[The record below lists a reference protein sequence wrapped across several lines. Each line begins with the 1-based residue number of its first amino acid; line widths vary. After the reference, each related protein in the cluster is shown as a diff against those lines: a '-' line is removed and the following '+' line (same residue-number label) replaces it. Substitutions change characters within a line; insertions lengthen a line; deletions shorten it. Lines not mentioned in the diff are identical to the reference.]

1 MKKRILLVDYYGTC
15 NEQGELLGHSS
26 KVLQDYT
33 KLIEEKA
40 EISVMASPC
49 ILKEIP
55 PDAYT
60 ECIPLPHNLVIAPN
74 NSLMTRIQ
82 DKFRLL
88 TNLRQVVAASGNYD
102 VIWFYR
108 TDFFMFFFFASHLLS
123 LPKQLH
129 KVALIYQVTFT
140 QSRLNRFLEWIY
152 KKGMQHFDVIIATV
166 EDEDREDCESR
177 FYMPDYFYEA
187 AQYEP
192 YVPEEKLDCVVCLG
206 TMNHYKKL
214 EELVEIFNQIE
225 YPLEIVGPFFES
237 ERAIRLQEM
246 AKPHIRIINEKLSEE
261 VYYEKL
267 GKAKFTI
274 LPYDEQQ
281 YEGRT
286 SGILLESMFV
296 DTIPIAPKC
305 LFETTKV
312 SGMAY
317 ERMEELIEQLP
328 QCKDAWF
335 EKCKCENRKRR
346 YEQYNRKRIQEAL
359 CNVLLEI
366 HKSPIGNESIK
377 R

>member
-1 MKKRILLVDYYGTC
+1 MKKTILLVDYYGTC
-15 NEQGELLGHSS
+15 NEQGELLGHSR

-49 ILKEIP
+49 ILEEIL

-88 TNLRQVVAASGNYD
+88 TNLRQVVAVSGNYD

-108 TDFFMFFFFASHLLS
+108 TDFFLFFFFASHLLS

-152 KKGMQHFDVIIATV
+152 KKGMKQFNVIITTV
-166 EDEDREDCESR
+166 ESKESKDRASR
-177 FYMPDYFYEA
+177 FYMPDYFYEEE
-187 AQYEP
+187 QYGK
-192 YVPEEKLDCVVCLG
+192 YVAEEKVDQVVCLG

-214 EELVEIFNQIE
+214 EELVEVFNQIE
-225 YPLEIVGPFFES
+225 YPLEIIGPFFDS

-246 AKPHIRIINEKLSEE
+246 AKPHIHIVNEKLSEE
-261 VYYEKL
+261 AYYKKL
-267 GKAKFTI
+267 GKAKYTI

-312 SGMAY
+312 SGIAY
-317 ERMEELIEQLP
+317 EHMTELIEQLP
-328 QCKDAWF
+328 QWEDAWI
-335 EKCKCENRKRR
+335 EQRISENQKRR
-346 YEQYNRKRIQEAL
+346 SEQYDKKRVQETL
-359 CNVLLEI
+359 NDVLF
-366 HKSPIGNESIK
+366 
-377 R
+377 